1 MMATKSMIVAGLAVV
16 FAFFQTINADGV
28 KGSIQLNSGVF
39 EKILR
44 KHRAVLVKF
53 DETYPYGEKQDAFKE
68 VAAATL
74 SQDDVLVAEVQVQ
87 DYGEKENADLAERF
101 GVTKEDFP
109 VYFLF
114 LSGDAEN
121 PKKFLGNAKN
131 ADDVKKFL
139 IRESGLWLGLPSCL
153 EDYDKRVKEFLK
165 ASGDKR
171 PDILA
176 SVEEEASKETDDSK
190 KRSADIYVK
199 TMKKIVE
206 KGTDFVD
213 SEITRVE
220 KLKDGKVSDK
230 KKEQLNERLNILTSF
245 QLLQKDEL

>member
-1 MMATKSMIVAGLAVV
+1 MMASNSTVVAGLLVV
-16 FAFFQTINADGV
+16 FALFQTINADGV
-28 KGSIQLNSGVF
+28 KGSVQLNSGVF
-39 EKILR
+39 EKILK
-44 KHRAVLVKF
+44 KHKAVLVKF

-68 VAAATL
+68 VAEATL
-74 SQDDVLVAEVQVQ
+74 SQDEVLVAEVQVQ
-87 DYGEKENADLAERF
+87 DYGDKENADLAERF

-121 PKKFLGNAKN
+121 PKKFLGNPKN

-153 EDYDKRVKEFLK
+153 EEYDKRVQEFLK
-165 ASGDKR
+165 ASAEKR
-171 PDILA
+171 AEILA
-176 SVEEEASKETDDSK
+176 STEEAAAKETDESK
-190 KRSADIYVK
+190 KKSADIYVK
-199 TMKKIVE
+199 TMKKVVE
-206 KGTDFVD
+206 KGTDFID
-213 SEITRVE
+213 SEVTRVE

-245 QLLQKDEL
+245 QLLQRDEL

>member
-1 MMATKSMIVAGLAVV
+1 MMETKSMFLTGLAVV
-16 FAFFQTINADGV
+16 FMLFQIIHADGV

-44 KHRAVLVKF
+44 KHKAVLVKF

-74 SQDDVLVAEVQVQ
+74 SQDDILVSEVQVQ
-87 DYGEKENADLAERF
+87 DYGEKENADLAKRF

-109 VYFLF
+109 VYLLF

-121 PKKFLGNAKN
+121 PKKFLGNAKS

-139 IRESGLWLGLPSCL
+139 MKESGLWLGLPSCL
-153 EDYDKRVKEFLK
+153 EDYDKKVKDFLQ
-165 ASGDKR
+165 ASADKR
-171 PDILA
+171 PGILA
-176 SVEEEASKETDDSK
+176 TAEGDASKETDEST
-190 KRSADIYVK
+190 KRSAEIYVK
-199 TMKKIVE
+199 TMKKILE
-206 KGTDFVD
+206 KGDTFVN

-245 QLLQKDEL
+245 QLSQREEL